1 MTIVDTVTSTHD
13 DYGHSVFILS
23 TIISEFRTVTNIATI
38 IDLFNIIICDIKRH
52 ENLMYVSQFASL
64 FNRLTS
70 LQHMSHLT

>member
-23 TIISEFRTVTNIATI
+23 TIISEFRIVTNIATI

-52 ENLMYVSQFASL
+52 EN
-64 FNRLTS
+64 
-70 LQHMSHLT
+70 